1 MKSISVC
8 FVLAYSCYLQ
18 VLLFREFLYFR
29 SHITFLAAQG
39 AESGLFSFK
48 ISKNWMKALNSGWEY
63 HLNTVTHW

>member
-39 AESGLFSFK
+39 VESGLFSFK
-48 ISKNWMKALNSGWEY
+48 ISKKIG
-63 HLNTVTHW
+63 